1 MGAFYMVFILIGVAL
16 LQFIFYWLYNRVF
29 HPFQILMTDP
39 DPKEPSPIPLIVIEA
54 VNDQDDGNHDG
65 DGAAEQAENG
75 AAQQVANGAAEL
87 EQAEDCAAEQ
97 VENCAEMANIEVEPL
112 M

>member
-1 MGAFYMVFILIGVAL
+1 MTTFVSLLLLNQEFSLYFLNTFFI
-16 LQFIFYWLYNRVF
+16 
-29 HPFQILMTDP
+29 

-75 AAQQVANGAAEL
+75 AAQQVANGAAE
-87 EQAEDCAAEQ
+87 QAEDCAAEQ
-97 VENCAEMANIEVEPL
+97 VENGAEMANVEVEPL